1 MPCCIHFLPSLPV
14 SGNQWSDFCP
24 SIFLFSRTSYKRQY
38 EVLFLSFSHGACCFW
53 IQHVWCMFI
62 PVTMWGSESIRWGFR
77 NHVRII
83 WNYWDLQQMEIH
95 QATPFSLLPS
105 MQFGWFNAAT
115 LVTAACRGRQRAGM
129 QHQHLPPESE
139 MWNGGR
145 KLSPRWERFQLKA
158 SALPSSKTWIRPGE
172 VRKSSN
178 HHLTW
183 ENKSEVRSK
192 ANPELQRSIS

>member
-38 EVLFLSFSHGACCFW
+38 EVLFLSFFHGPCCFW
-53 IQHVWCMFI
+53 IQHVWCRKFI
-62 PVTMWGSESIRWGFR
+62 PVTMWGSESMRWGFR
-77 NHVRII
+77 NHIRII
-83 WNYWDLQQMEIH
+83 WNYWDLKQMEIH

-145 KLSPRWERFQLKA
+145 KLSPRRESFQLKG
-158 SALPSSKTWIRPGE
+158 SAK
-172 VRKSSN
+172 
-178 HHLTW
+178 
-183 ENKSEVRSK
+183 
-192 ANPELQRSIS
+192 PELGPGKWGSPQTIIWHERTNQRLDQRKIQDYREAFLK